1 MPFISQLDIVDIV
14 DGRHAGKRGM
24 VEKITICAH
33 GSGVVFVWVQVFNLQ
48 TGGCDCM
55 QFEPKQL
62 RRAKLRPLNEEFLK
76 ALALAA
82 ADEQEQEYLA
92 QRREA

>member
-1 MPFISQLDIVDIV
+1 MQFISQLDIVDIV
-14 DGRHAGKRGM
+14 DGRHAGARGM
-24 VEKITICAH
+24 VEKITLCGQ
-33 GSGVVFVWVQVFNLQ
+33 GSGVVLVWVQVFNLQ

-62 RRAKLRPLNEEFLK
+62 RRAKLRPLNAEFLK